1 MVIKMICENCE
12 HEGRVMFKVKMAG
25 GGAPY
30 IINMCDRCVASWM
43 DEIPERF
50 ISIEKIS
57 VFLQPFPVWV

>member
-1 MVIKMICENCE
+1 MVIKMICENCK

-50 ISIEKIS
+50 ISIEKIA
-57 VFLQPFPVWV
+57 